1 MLLLIFSL
9 SGARASLPGIVT
21 IPDSAESGSTRSTKS
36 GSPKINLQEDVRKL
50 PVLLFIIVAFIPMA
64 GFAGQIVLKNGDRLT
79 GSIEKSDEKDAGDQ
93 DRVCR

>member
-1 MLLLIFSL
+1 
-9 SGARASLPGIVT
+9 
-21 IPDSAESGSTRSTKS
+21 
-36 GSPKINLQEDVRKL
+36 
-50 PVLLFIIVAFIPMA
+50 MA